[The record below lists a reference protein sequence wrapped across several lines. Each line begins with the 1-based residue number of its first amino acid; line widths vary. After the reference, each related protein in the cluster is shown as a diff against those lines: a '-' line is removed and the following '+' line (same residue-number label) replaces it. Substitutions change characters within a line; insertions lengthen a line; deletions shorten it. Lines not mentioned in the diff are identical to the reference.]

1 MQMGFSSVSPRDD
14 LPERVSVWRAWAG
27 RTGQRE
33 RQQIKWCQDEKPL
46 ADDQICKNESMFN
59 LELQFSMFYSCLT
72 ESL

>member
-33 RQQIKWCQDEKPL
+33 RQQIKWCQDEKAL
-46 ADDQICKNESMFN
+46 S
-59 LELQFSMFYSCLT
+59 
-72 ESL
+72 

>member
-33 RQQIKWCQDEKPL
+33 TQQIKWCQDEKPL
-46 ADDQICKNESMFN
+46 ADDQICKNESVFP
-59 LELQFSMFYSCLT
+59 FSTLNFSSAC
-72 ESL
+72 SIHA